1 MMLSQPFSTFL
12 NVSRWV
18 AAFLVVIAHA
28 RHLIL
33 VDYKLAVAPNVL
45 VKSLYFFTGLG
56 HEAVVIFF
64 VISGYLVGGLTWQK
78 WRSKGVDVAQYM
90 IARTS
95 RIYTV
100 LIPGLLIGGLLD
112 LIGLH
117 WFNQSELYTASP
129 RYQSSMNS
137 VIANNLNFETL
148 LGNLAMLQGIVVPR
162 LGSNAPL
169 WSLANEWWYY
179 CIFALVAA
187 GIFAGG
193 LRRIGC
199 LTAALVMAWI
209 LPAKLVLWI
218 VIWGLGL
225 LAAMWIEYGKKIP
238 PFGVGAVVFAA
249 LLIFSR
255 LSHSVE
261 NVEGAESLFDGFA
274 RDLCLG
280 LGYTLFLTTATKL
293 RRNFVLPEIQRK
305 FANFS
310 YSTYVFH
317 FPVMVLI
324 VALAYQF
331 SEMGIQIQPNLKNVL
346 YVIFVV
352 GVVYLWCYLF
362 SWLFERQT
370 DCVRWVMTKKLSNPP

>member
-1 MMLSQPFSTFL
+1 MLSQPFSTFL

-28 RHLIL
+28 RHLL
-33 VDYKLAVAPNVL
+33 FVDYKLVMAPNIL
-45 VKSLYFFTGLG
+45 VKGLYFFTGLG
-56 HEAVVIFF
+56 HEAVVVFF

-78 WRSKGVDVAQYM
+78 WRLKGVDAAQY
-90 IARTS
+90 IVARTS

-137 VIANNLNFETL
+137 VIADNLNIETL
-148 LGNLAMLQGIVVPR
+148 LGNLAMLQGIAVPR

-187 GIFAGG
+187 GVIARG

-199 LTAALVMAWI
+199 FAAVAVLAWF

-225 LAAMWIEYGKKIP
+225 LAAMWIEYGKRIP
-238 PFGVGAVVFAA
+238 HPWVGAVLFAVF
-249 LLIFSR
+249 LIISR

-261 NVEGAESLFDGFA
+261 NVEGGESLFDGFL
-274 RDLCLG
+274 RDLSLG
-280 LGYTLFLTTATKL
+280 LAYAVFLVAATRL
-293 RRNFVLPEIQRK
+293 RWNLLLPDFHRR

-317 FPVMVLI
+317 FPIMVLI
-324 VALAYQF
+324 VAMGYQF
-331 SEMGIQIQPNLKNVL
+331 LGIGIQIQPTLSSAFYITL
-346 YVIFVV
+346 VV
-352 GVVYLWCYLF
+352 GFVYLCCFLF
-362 SWLFERQT
+362 SCVFERQT
-370 DCVRWVMTKKLSNPP
+370 DSIRRLMTKVSSN